1 MTDIIKKSKKN
12 PHTII
17 LEGFAEIEKLKSVQV
32 KYIKKKGRY
41 QELLENDENVT
52 EIDTKHFRELMDTI
66 DTLWATLPLMIQNYE
81 SALEVIDMNKEDV
94 TNIAEEANKLS
105 KDYAIA
111 EKKLLEIEAK
121 IFERGEEARRL
132 SEVITFKIKTMN
144 QIYTNEAGK
153 PVEDDYLKMTREMRI
168 GIIEVITKNVSNKRI
183 PYDFAVL
190 KFPHISKKYIDSLY
204 LTLYKMLFEEHQ
216 MNKKAESIGV
226 IASG

>member
-94 TNIAEEANKLS
+94 TNIAEEA
-105 KDYAIA
+105 
-111 EKKLLEIEAK
+111 
-121 IFERGEEARRL
+121 
-132 SEVITFKIKTMN
+132 
-144 QIYTNEAGK
+144 
-153 PVEDDYLKMTREMRI
+153 
-168 GIIEVITKNVSNKRI
+168 
-183 PYDFAVL
+183 
-190 KFPHISKKYIDSLY
+190 
-204 LTLYKMLFEEHQ
+204 
-216 MNKKAESIGV
+216 
-226 IASG
+226 